1 MPNWE
6 NVLWWSMLT
15 TAIGGGV
22 LSMVAYYFPREN
34 PARRKTGERMY
45 IASYV
50 LMSISMVLFAVRG
63 FLT

>member
-1 MPNWE
+1 
-6 NVLWWSMLT
+6 MLA